1 MTMRMPALHEMEP
14 HLIVLL
20 IGHTDDKGAAWGL
33 AGSGQGKAAPQCLS
47 HERADSI
54 PELLVAVR
62 DAVVPHP
69 AGGLVATMAHEGEIV
84 WKTLHAQDF

>member
-1 MTMRMPALHEMEP
+1 MPALHEAEA
-14 HLIVLL
+14 HLIILL
-20 IGHTDDKGAAWGL
+20 VGHTDDKDAAWGL

-54 PELLVAVR
+54 PKLLVAVR

-69 AGGLVATMAHEGEIV
+69 ARGLVATMAHESEIV
-84 WKTLHAQDF
+84 RETLHAQDS